1 METCRDHVLDN
12 PQLDDADFEAFEHRC
27 LDQDGLALVECVLSC
42 PPLSCPALSCPVLP
56 CPTLP
61 GLPCPALPCLPAL
74 PCPALPCPVLHTV
87 VDIIV
92 PSTVVR
98 ISSFTRLH
106 IVPLLLLIDCWC

>member
-1 METCRDHVLDN
+1 MVFPEFMETCRDHVLDN
-12 PQLDDADFEAFEHRC
+12 PQLNDADFEAFERRC

-42 PPLSCPALSCPVLP
+42 LSCLALPLHVLSCPARPS
-56 CPTLP
+56 
-61 GLPCPALPCLPAL
+61 
-74 PCPALPCPVLHTV
+74 LPCPVLSHTV

-106 IVPLLLLIDCWC
+106 IVPLLLLIDCWCWCDAVDTR